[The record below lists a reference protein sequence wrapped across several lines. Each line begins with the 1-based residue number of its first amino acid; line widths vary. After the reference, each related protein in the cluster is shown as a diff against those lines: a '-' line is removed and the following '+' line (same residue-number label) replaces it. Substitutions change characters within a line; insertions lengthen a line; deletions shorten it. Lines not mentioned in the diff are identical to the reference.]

1 MNISQAEAAS
11 ALRDVDAATART
23 IEMRAYGYA
32 SPHLILWGLIWIVGY
47 ALMGALPQK
56 DWGWIWLPLDL
67 AGIVGSVMLG
77 QRSRRMKAAAG
88 SATGSGTGPGMG
100 TMMAVMLFVVL
111 FVFAVYAV
119 FAPTTPEPYLVF
131 PAMVVGLV
139 YVAAG
144 AWKMPRLALVGAAV
158 FALSVAGFLFLK
170 PHLAYWIAAVGGGGL
185 VLGGLWLRNV

>member
-11 ALRDVDAATART
+11 ALRDVDAATARM

-67 AGIVGSVMLG
+67 VGVVGSVTIG
-77 QRSRRMKAAAG
+77 QRSGRMKAAAG
-88 SATGSGTGPGMG
+88 STTGPGLG

-111 FVFAVYAV
+111 FIFAVYAV

-131 PAMVVGLV
+131 PAMVFGLV

-144 AWKMPRLALVGAAV
+144 AWKMPRLAWVGAAV
-158 FALSVAGFLFLK
+158 FALSVAGFLLLK
-170 PHLAYWIAAVGGGGL
+170 PYLAYWIAAVGGGGL
-185 VLGGLWLRNV
+185 VLGGLWLRKI